1 MVKSKPIGLAWR
13 SSTLFI
19 VSTVGIGLF
28 TDLFFYGLIV
38 PLLPFMLKERIN
50 IPPDQ
55 IQGYTSGL
63 LAAYAGASV
72 LFSPLAGVIADRVS
86 TRQAPFLIGLVAL
99 LGATLM
105 LFLGKSIAVLI
116 VARILQGISAAVVWT
131 IGLAL
136 VLDSKTIGSIFGFI
150 SIGEL
155 AAPVLG
161 GVLYKKTGFPGV
173 FGVAFGILAIDFIMR
188 IFLIEKKVA
197 ARWEEAQEE
206 QSEEDAHQNEEDGNT
221 EDANEEE
228 PLLRKKEEENYR
240 VPEGQSKA
248 VRSYPILF
256 CLKDP
261 RLLTALLMALTQASL
276 LSTFDATIP
285 TEAEQLFNF
294 DSLKSGLLFIALVL
308 PYLIL
313 GPVAGWLV
321 DRYGPK
327 PAAVLG
333 FGYLVPTL
341 ILLRL
346 VRPGGT
352 PQIVIYCV
360 LLSLNGFG
368 LAAIGSP
375 SIVEASTVVGRY
387 HKANPDFFG
396 EQGPYAQLYG
406 LNSMVFSAGLTLG
419 PVVSGAL
426 KDWLF
431 GFAIADK
438 IPALQ
443 DRDREAHSIAAILHD
458 LAWDH
463 TNELISKDDR
473 FEVDGANAA
482 RNFLKKE
489 ATGPYDKH
497 RLQLVWDSIALHTTP
512 SIALHK
518 EPEVVATFFGI
529 AADFTG
535 VPGAPNGALTQGEY
549 DAIVKEVPRLGF
561 NDDFREVFCGLCRT
575 KPQTTY
581 DNMVGD
587 WGEKYVE
594 GYTRLRGIDMLE
606 AGLEMLG

>member
-1 MVKSKPIGLAWR
+1 M
-13 SSTLFI
+13 
-19 VSTVGIGLF
+19 
-28 TDLFFYGLIV
+28 
-38 PLLPFMLKERIN
+38 
-50 IPPDQ
+50 Q
-55 IQGYTSGL
+55 
-63 LAAYAGASV
+63 
-72 LFSPLAGVIADRVS
+72 
-86 TRQAPFLIGLVAL
+86 
-99 LGATLM
+99 
-105 LFLGKSIAVLI
+105 
-116 VARILQGISAAVVWT
+116 
-131 IGLAL
+131 
-136 VLDSKTIGSIFGFI
+136 IFGFI

-206 QSEEDAHQNEEDGNT
+206 QSEGDAHQNEEDGNT

-240 VPEGQSKA
+240 VPKGQSTA

-346 VRPGGT
+346 ARPGST

-375 SIVEASTVVGRY
+375 SVVEASTVVGRY

-419 PVVSGAL
+419 PVVSGAF
-426 KDWLF
+426 KESV
-431 GFAIADK
+431 GYGNMNAIVAALCLVTATLSFIFVGGKPK
-438 IPALQ
+438 I
-443 DRDREAHSIAAILHD
+443 
-458 LAWDH
+458 
-463 TNELISKDDR
+463 
-473 FEVDGANAA
+473 
-482 RNFLKKE
+482 LKK
-489 ATGPYDKH
+489 
-497 RLQLVWDSIALHTTP
+497 R
-512 SIALHK
+512 
-518 EPEVVATFFGI
+518 
-529 AADFTG
+529 
-535 VPGAPNGALTQGEY
+535 
-549 DAIVKEVPRLGF
+549 
-561 NDDFREVFCGLCRT
+561 
-575 KPQTTY
+575 
-581 DNMVGD
+581 
-587 WGEKYVE
+587 
-594 GYTRLRGIDMLE
+594 
-606 AGLEMLG
+606 